1 MQNNTECKLKLKKKK
16 KKEAG
21 KGSEAV
27 KTPYPVT
34 PVWDTEASSHKRI
47 LGARVRTH
55 SSVPLGGWL
64 SWDMYTLTLLV
75 TVWRLFLRTK
85 SRFWWP
91 KSATD
96 YKMQCLA
103 CDLNMYDMLIIIS
116 FIQAITILQ
125 QPWELDTV
133 ILISQMRKT
142 LTQKMAYRS
151 SIFSNSNALMG
162 MKWSALM

>member
-1 MQNNTECKLKLKKKK
+1 MQNNTECKLQLKKKK

-27 KTPYPVT
+27 KTLYPVT

-55 SSVPLGGWL
+55 SSVPLRGWL

-91 KSATD
+91 KSTTD

-103 CDLNMYDMLIIIS
+103 CDLNMYEVPGNYYLAATLRVGHRYINFADEENSDSKNGLS
-116 FIQAITILQ
+116 
-125 QPWELDTV
+125 ELNF
-133 ILISQMRKT
+133 L
-142 LTQKMAYRS
+142 
-151 SIFSNSNALMG
+151 
-162 MKWSALM
+162 